1 MMNRRVFM
9 QLLGVSGAAVVAPAS
24 GIFSYESL
32 IIGGGG
38 HYVFDRSAPP
48 LMRPRGVFYQNTGD
62 EVYIG
67 TRITGRH
74 PQTPHTSSLV
84 FQGKPVEDPDP
95 MVGFF
100 LGATSLQDGI
110 EFEPNYEGRN
120 LFTVVHMPILA
131 MPLQERGY
139 ILQCEISQFYAD
151 KEDVTNLSDAVST
164 AGQIPIDAPSDLD
177 LKFMNMLAS
186 EFYRLGNRSQANVN
200 SLVKSLRLNTYW
212 SGGPY
217 KG

>member
-1 MMNRRVFM
+1 M
-9 QLLGVSGAAVVAPAS
+9 QLLGISGAAVATPAS
-24 GIFSYESL
+24 GIFSYESML
-32 IIGGGG
+32 IGGGG
-38 HYVFDRSAPP
+38 HYVFDRGAPP
-48 LMRPRGVFYQNTGD
+48 LMRPRGRFYQNTGD
-62 EVYIG
+62 DFYMG
-67 TRITGRH
+67 TRLTSRR
-74 PQTPHTSSLV
+74 PRTPNVSSLV

-110 EFEPNYEGRN
+110 KFEPNYNGMN

-151 KEDVTNLSDAVST
+151 KEDIVNLSDAVST

-186 EFYRLGNRSQANVN
+186 EFYRLGNRGQPNVN
-200 SLVKSLRLNTYW
+200 NLVRSLRQNTGVW
-212 SGGPY
+212 TGGPY
-217 KG
+217 KA